1 MTFEISQAG
10 HKIPPIKIVMSCQ
23 LQTKLYFSLSI
34 LFVKLLKLLIL
45 YMSFFIQLLVA
56 GGGNCTGALWN
67 LALAVSC
74 PFCGREALLATNTPG
89 SPRRDS
95 LVLSSLSVLPCP
107 DGSLNE
113 GSSNSEYRSLT
124 PVQ

>member
-1 MTFEISQAG
+1 
-10 HKIPPIKIVMSCQ
+10 
-23 LQTKLYFSLSI
+23 
-34 LFVKLLKLLIL
+34 
-45 YMSFFIQLLVA
+45 MSFFIKLLVA

-95 LVLSSLSVLPCP
+95 LVWSSLSVLPCP